1 MKNILLI
8 FLISIILIC
17 CTNKNQ
23 QYHLEM
29 GKASEDG
36 IEIVVSN
43 KLINDYSF
51 VKSARYVFLES
62 TVPIASVDRL
72 IIYNDT
78 IIILD
83 KKMQSVYLF
92 SINGNYISE
101 INKKGRGPGEYVNI
115 DDFTVDN
122 DIKEIVVLDR
132 NSNKLLYYDFE
143 GEFQKDI
150 DLGWKLFNK
159 VAYIDFNFFL
169 QNSSSNFYNKEQCEF
184 YTPLQK
190 YDINSQGFIGYFPDG
205 NTMSHIGV
213 DNNAFF
219 SNGDNL
225 YYMDNW
231 SYKIYRIDTTEISN
245 IFTLNFQGNEK
256 FHTNNKN
263 ISNIND
269 LIDSNYIFDIKH
281 ICVSEKFLSLCY
293 IKNRKLYQIVYDR
306 NQGKTIFHSDSP
318 IIVSVELLKKM
329 IIHYSYPQFCHND
342 DFISIIQPSTIKNMY
357 ANIIVQDAPAEI
369 STVLDKI
376 NNVDINDNP
385 ILVFYKFDQ

>member
-8 FLISIILIC
+8 FLISIILIG
-17 CTNKNQ
+17 CTNKNM
-23 QYHLEM
+23 QYHLDM

-318 IIVSVELLKKM
+318 IIVSAELLKKM